1 MKTIII
7 IFCLSF
13 STLMAEETAQLIPQY
28 AQHSFPHEWYKT
40 QLLLW
45 KKEVQKEPKNA
56 IAWYQIFK
64 AQRYAFFG
72 DTITSRDA
80 KTETMKTLLE
90 TMGNH
95 VPESPEYHLAMWRNG
110 GSNRELY
117 HHLEKAFTLA
127 PNHPEIPGEMV
138 VYHELTLNKP
148 KRDFFIKKM
157 YDKKNSIAPAL
168 MEYGYNVLMSLEKN
182 AVLFVAG
189 DNDTY
194 PLWILQAVKGIR
206 PDVLILNTYLF
217 TEKIYH
223 EGIVKKYAFKA
234 DESLLSD
241 EYQSQ
246 VGQNKAIADYIKTLC
261 ERYTERPI
269 YFGLTIDTSITSP
282 LQEYIYITGLAQ
294 KYSRKHFD
302 NIAILKHNWEKFRL
316 DYLSLEYY
324 TEDFNA
330 NAPWLPFFN
339 MNYISP
345 ITVLYEH
352 YSYAGDKEKAA
363 SLKEFALTL
372 SDKAE
377 QTEEV
382 RRYFND
388 IDAKTVSTVNEMP
401 AVAENDFII
410 KPNPAHQSVTIEL
423 PAALTARVVITD
435 MRGNIVKEV
444 QISGSLTLPT
454 TDLQSGNYTVQFFG
468 DFGVFSKNLVI
479 AR

>member
-1 MKTIII
+1 M
-7 IFCLSF
+7 SF
-13 STLMAEETAQLIPQY
+13 SMIMAEETAQLIPQY

-40 QLLLW
+40 QLQLW
-45 KKEVQKEPKNA
+45 RKIVQKEPQNA

-72 DTITSRDA
+72 DTITSREA

-90 TMGNH
+90 TMGKN
-95 VPESPEYHLAMWRNG
+95 VPESAEYHLAMWRNG
-110 GSNRELY
+110 GSNRDLY
-117 HHLEKAFTLA
+117 HHLDKAFTLA
-127 PNHPEIPGEMV
+127 PNHPEIPEEMV
-138 VYHELTLNKP
+138 VYHELLFNKY
-148 KRDFFIKKM
+148 KRDFFVKKM
-157 YDKKNSIAPAL
+157 YDKKNSIAPSL
-168 MEYGYNVLMSLEKN
+168 LEYSYNVLMSLEQN

-206 PDVLILNTYLF
+206 PDVLVLNTSLF
-217 TEKIYH
+217 TEKSYH
-223 EGIVKKYAFKA
+223 EGIVKKYGFKA
-234 DESLLSD
+234 DESLLGD
-241 EYQSQ
+241 EHQSK
-246 VGQNKAIADYIKTLC
+246 VGPQQAIADYIKTLC

-282 LQEYIYITGLAQ
+282 LKEYLYITGMAQ

-330 NAPWLPFFN
+330 NATWLPFFN

-345 ITVLYEH
+345 IAVLYEH
-352 YSYAGDKEKAA
+352 YSYAGDKAKAA
-363 SLKEFALTL
+363 TLKEFALTL

-382 RRYFND
+382 RRYFNE
-388 IDAKTVSTVNEMP
+388 IDTKTISTVQESPSITASNI
-401 AVAENDFII
+401 VI
-410 KPNPAHQSVTIEL
+410 KPNPAQNSVTFDI
-423 PAALTARVVITD
+423 PSTMTTRIVITD
-435 MRGNIVKEV
+435 SRGGIVKEIETSGTITIPIMD
-444 QISGSLTLPT
+444 ISN
-454 TDLQSGNYTVQFFG
+454 GNYTVQFFG
-468 DFGVFSKNLVI
+468 DFGVLSKNLVI
-479 AR
+479 VR